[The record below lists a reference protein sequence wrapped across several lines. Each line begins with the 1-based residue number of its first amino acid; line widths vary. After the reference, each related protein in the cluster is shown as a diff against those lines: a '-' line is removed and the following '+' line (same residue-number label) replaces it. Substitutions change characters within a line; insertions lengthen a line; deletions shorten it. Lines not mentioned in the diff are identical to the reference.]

1 MILMRGSV
9 LIHFSD
15 TYDNIEKWLSEL
27 RDHADASIVIML
39 VGNKCDLEHLRVT
52 ESATAEQFAEKEGIL
67 ASIII

>member
-15 TYDNIEKWLSEL
+15 AYDNIEKWLSEL

-52 ESATAEQFAEKEGIL
+52 EAATAQQFAEKEGIL